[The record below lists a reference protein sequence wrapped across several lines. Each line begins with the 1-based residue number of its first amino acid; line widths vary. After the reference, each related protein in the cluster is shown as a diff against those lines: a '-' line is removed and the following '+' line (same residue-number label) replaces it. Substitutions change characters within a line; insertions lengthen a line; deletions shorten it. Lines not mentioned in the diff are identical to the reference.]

1 MAHEINNPIGF
12 IRSNLNAAMD
22 YLGRIQHV
30 LTTFHQ
36 GDFARGEAA
45 WNKYDIDFLLQD
57 FPGLL
62 AESISGAD
70 RVARIVSNLKSY
82 AAIDCSS
89 TAPLDLNESLQN
101 VIDSLHAQLPGGV
114 TLELDLRPLPTLICD
129 QSRIN
134 QMLFALIQNARLAV
148 LDGGRIR
155 VSTACGGD
163 DVVITI
169 GDDGVGI
176 APDIL
181 QRVFDPF
188 FTTRDVAQG
197 HGTGPDRQPRHRHR
211 ARRQHCDREQNRPRH
226 LYHGAPAVAA
236 RAGSCA
242 MSYAHLFTG
251 EVPASD
257 NTAPH
262 MEPYRILLVDDE
274 PNVLSALRRVFRQ
287 ENYEL
292 VTCEDPQQALTL
304 LDGDAFHL
312 IISDYMMPGMNGGEL
327 LKQARALCPDT
338 IRIMMTGHADVNAV
352 IGAMKSGAVYKFILK
367 PWDDDDLRVTVAL
380 ALEQHALIQKNNS
393 LKRDN
398 QVKAREIEQLA
409 KFGVSNR
416 SQLAVMLHK
425 RGLLSNTQVQE
436 LMRVQQQ
443 RKEPMIKLIV
453 ERSWLSEEGDARCD
467 RQRVDDPASHA
478 GRIQRRSCHCG
489 TGPHHPVSAPADRA
503 AQSRGPTSDP
513 GDGRSARRRTVGRSA
528 LCDGTGN
535 STGAGIDG
543 ADSGQGGRGVSL
555 QRQRHRRSG
564 GQLRFARPLRRH

>member
-1 MAHEINNPIGF
+1 MIAQNAAFDRDPALGELLRGVPAAKLEATLGKTLGQYWQIIELDGRRVLGPGIPADHAATAQAPLCLEIEPIGHLQASGPVSHQNIAALGSWLELVLTGAHRYRMAADLHLEAVHADYETLQAKHAALQESEARYRDLSAQLEQRVEAQIKVIERTQRQLYQTEKMASVGSLAAGMAHEINNPIGF

-57 FPGLL
+57 FAGLL
-62 AESISGAD
+62 AESSSGAD

-188 FTTRDVAQG
+188 FTTRDVGKGMGLGLTVSRDIVTAHGGSIAIESKIG
-197 HGTGPDRQPRHRHR
+197 HGT
-211 ARRQHCDREQNRPRH
+211 C
-226 LYHGAPAVAA
+226 
-236 RAGSCA
+236 
-242 MSYAHLFTG
+242 
-251 EVPASD
+251 
-257 NTAPH
+257 
-262 MEPYRILLVDDE
+262 I
-274 PNVLSALRRVFRQ
+274 
-287 ENYEL
+287 
-292 VTCEDPQQALTL
+292 
-304 LDGDAFHL
+304 
-312 IISDYMMPGMNGGEL
+312 
-327 LKQARALCPDT
+327 
-338 IRIMMTGHADVNAV
+338 
-352 IGAMKSGAVYKFILK
+352 
-367 PWDDDDLRVTVAL
+367 TVRL
-380 ALEQHALIQKNNS
+380 
-393 LKRDN
+393 
-398 QVKAREIEQLA
+398 
-409 KFGVSNR
+409 
-416 SQLAVMLHK
+416 
-425 RGLLSNTQVQE
+425 
-436 LMRVQQQ
+436 
-443 RKEPMIKLIV
+443 
-453 ERSWLSEEGDARCD
+453 
-467 RQRVDDPASHA
+467 
-478 GRIQRRSCHCG
+478 
-489 TGPHHPVSAPADRA
+489 
-503 AQSRGPTSDP
+503 
-513 GDGRSARRRTVGRSA
+513 
-528 LCDGTGN
+528 
-535 STGAGIDG
+535 
-543 ADSGQGGRGVSL
+543 
-555 QRQRHRRSG
+555 
-564 GQLRFARPLRRH
+564 PLRPVPEAAP